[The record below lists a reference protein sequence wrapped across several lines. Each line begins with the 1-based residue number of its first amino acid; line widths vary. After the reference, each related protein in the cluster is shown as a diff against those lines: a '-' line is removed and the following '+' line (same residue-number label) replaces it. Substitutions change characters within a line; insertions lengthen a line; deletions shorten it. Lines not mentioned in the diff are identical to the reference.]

1 MKYVLYTL
9 GGLAVVAVV
18 IGLFTG
24 LRFFGL
30 GVERVAQPYSEE
42 TRRRT
47 WENSASREQG
57 VNQMIASYC
66 LNMRQATDAGSRK
79 AFAHFVLDQSMT
91 FHGELTGDTETCV
104 NEAHVALNQ

>member
-1 MKYVLYTL
+1 MKYVGFTL
-9 GGLAVVAVV
+9 LGVVAFV
-18 IGLFTG
+18 GLILLITG
-24 LRFFGL
+24 LQFWGI
-30 GVERVAQPYSEE
+30 GVQRVTQPYVEE

-66 LNMRQATDAGSRK
+66 LNMRQASDPGSRK
-79 AFAHFVLDQSMT
+79 AFAHFILDQSMT
-91 FHGELTGDTETCV
+91 FHGELTGDVATCV